1 MQTLNRRVSA
11 LETANPPAE
20 ELTIIRRI
28 VWPGHLD
35 AEIDH
40 IRDDDGN
47 EWARQPGETEAAFT
61 DRATCETRP
70 NRRGIKSLIATTLE
84 LEHANN

>member
-1 MQTLNRRVSA
+1 MQTLDRRVSA
-11 LETANPPAE
+11 LEAANPPAE

-28 VWPGHLD
+28 VWPGHLG

-40 IRDDDGN
+40 IRDGDGR
-47 EWARQPGETEAAFT
+47 EWTRQPGETEAAFA
-61 DRATCETRP
+61 DRATSETRP
-70 NRRGIKSLIATTLE
+70 NKRGIKGLIGSTME